1 MGELCGEMV
10 AYIFPGQG
18 VQKIGMG
25 KELYDSNLQLKY
37 IFDKAN
43 EILGFDLT
51 HLMFCGP
58 VEELS
63 RTRNTQPAVFVIS
76 VAYLMLL
83 KKRGIRAEISAGHS
97 LGEYSACVAAGVFS
111 WEDGLSLVKKRAEL
125 MENAYPP
132 GYGKMAA
139 VLGADKNLI
148 DEVCANVR
156 SIGVV
161 EAVNYNA
168 PGQIVISGE
177 AEAVESACEELKRRG
192 IKRVIFLKTS
202 GPFHS
207 SLMGKTADEFSG
219 YVKNIKFSSPKIPI
233 MGNVTGRPMSDA
245 DEIRKMLVLQMKSP
259 VLWSDSMDYILNA
272 GISNFVEVGPGNVLQ
287 GLLKRI
293 DAKANVVCMDEE
305 WRSYGIER

>member
-1 MGELCGEMV
+1 MTRL

-25 KELYDSNLQLKY
+25 KELYDSNPQLKY

-43 EILGFDLT
+43 EILGFDLAR
-51 HLMFCGP
+51 LMFCGP
-58 VEELS
+58 IEELS
-63 RTRNTQPAVFVIS
+63 QTKNTQPAVFVVS
-76 VAYLMLL
+76 MAYLMLL
-83 KKRGIRAEISAGHS
+83 EERGVRAEISAGHS
-97 LGEYSACVAAGVFS
+97 LGEYSACVAAGVFP

-125 MENAYPP
+125 MENAYPS

-139 VLGADKNLI
+139 VLGADKNLV
-148 DEVCANVR
+148 DEVCADAK

-177 AEAVESACEELKRRG
+177 TKAVESVCEELKKRE
-192 IKRVIFLKTS
+192 IKKVVFLKTS

-207 SLMGKTADEFSG
+207 SLMNETAAEFSENI
-219 YVKNIKFSSPKIPI
+219 KNIKFSPPKIPI
-233 MGNVTGRPMSDA
+233 VGNVTGRPMSDA

-259 VLWSDSMDYILNA
+259 VLWSDSMNYILSA
-272 GISNFVEVGPGNVLQ
+272 GVNNFIEVGPGNVLR
-287 GLLKRI
+287 GLLGKI
-293 DAKANVVCMDEE
+293 DLGAEVVCMDEK
-305 WRSYGIER
+305 WRVYGTGK